1 MQARYGEIVFQ
12 QDLNGSTATT
22 AYPSATTDGVGLP
35 TTATAGRDGTRV
47 HVLVRYQVALGT
59 VSTDVHLYGL
69 TGTTAGPGHWAYLA
83 SMNGGSSLT
92 STGPWAVNSSTVCI
106 QERFELGHAQ
116 LYRLATRCINPQGTT
131 PLVSTW
137 IGYER
142 G

>member
-1 MQARYGEIVFQ
+1 MQASYGEMVFQ

-22 AYPSATTDGVGLP
+22 AYPSAVTDGVGLP
-35 TTATAGRDGTRV
+35 TNASKGKDGTRV
-47 HVLVRYQVALGT
+47 HVIVRYQVAGGT

-69 TGTTAGPGHWAYLA
+69 TSVSAGPGHWAYLA
-83 SMNGGSSLT
+83 SMNGGASLT
-92 STGPWAVNSSTVCI
+92 SSLPSAVNASTVCI

-116 LYRLATRCINPQGTT
+116 LLRLATRCINPQGTT

-137 IGYER
+137 IAYER

>member
-1 MQARYGEIVFQ
+1 MQASYGEIVFQ
-12 QDLNGSTATT
+12 QDLDGSTATT
-22 AYPSATTDGVGLP
+22 AYPSATTDGVELP
-35 TTATAGRDGTRV
+35 TNASRGKDGTRV
-47 HVLVRYQVALGT
+47 HLLVRYQVALGT

-69 TGTTAGPGHWAYLA
+69 TATNAGPGHWAYLA
-83 SMNGGSSLT
+83 SMNGGASLT

-106 QERFELGHAQ
+106 QERFEIGQGQ